1 MTRAVGL
8 LAALPE
14 QQLPNQ
20 FSITRNAA
28 PKSWR
33 IWLARA
39 MGREGLNLRPTDYES
54 EQAPVGLYRR
64 VSLLAL

>member
-8 LAALPE
+8 LAALLE

-20 FSITRNAA
+20 LPPTRSAV
-28 PKSWR
+28 PKDGSFR
-33 IWLARA
+33 LPERRA
-39 MGREGLNLRPTDYES
+39 GEDSNLRPTDYES